1 MARKK
6 NEQEKLEET
15 TSAEE
20 ILEQYE
26 GDQPE
31 AQDEGENL
39 ETVEEIEE
47 EEA

>member
-6 NEQEKLEET
+6 QENAVDEIT
-15 TSAEE
+15 VEE
-20 ILEQYE
+20 ILEQYQGE
-26 GDQPE
+26 QPE

-39 ETVEEIEE
+39 VKIEE